1 MNKNDIEELIKSEI
15 RKYHQSIISD
25 RFIELEEMIDTK
37 CSEYDLD
44 QKMSE
49 NECNL
54 DGVIARVDYL
64 DQLYLEETIMELK
77 SELNCLESDI
87 SDVKSSSNDYDI
99 ECRLDELESHT
110 GNLDTR
116 IDELES
122 KIICLESQ
130 ID

>member
-25 RFIELEEMIDTK
+25 RFIELEQMIDTK

-54 DGVIARVDYL
+54 DSVIARVDYL